1 MKRIVIILLTFF
13 AHCAIDVVVAK
24 PGFDRLPELT
34 LNSILYRH
42 EAHKEYHIKNGI
54 DFVHQQIQKTSQLNR
69 NVAKNSILF
78 LGDGMSVPTLSA
90 TRVYIGGEE
99 KSLTFEKFP
108 YVAMSKTYCVNK
120 QVPDS
125 ACTATGNYSLMPIY
139 RSILNCNY
147 ANYNMNLHFSF
158 SFSSHSSHSTLSI
171 CTFFTLL
178 YFFQFFLLFLDFL
191 LFFDFFSLFLH
202 LTLIFQL
209 FHNFLFACAIFIVSN
224 SIFIRS

>member
-1 MKRIVIILLTFF
+1 MKRFVIILLTFF
-13 AHCAIDVVVAK
+13 AHCAKDVVIAK
-24 PGFDRLPELT
+24 PGFDRVPELT

-54 DFVHQQIQKTSQLNR
+54 DFVHQQIKKTSQLNR
-69 NVAKNSILF
+69 NVAKNTILF

-90 TRVYIGGEE
+90 TRVYFGGEE
-99 KSLTFEKFP
+99 KSLPFEKFP
-108 YVAMSKTYCVNK
+108 YVAMSKTYCVDK

-147 ANYNMNLHFSF
+147 ANYNMNIHFFILFLSI
-158 SFSSHSSHSTLSI
+158 SLNLSI
-171 CTFFTLL
+171 CTFFHFSQLFC
-178 YFFQFFLLFLDFL
+178 YFSILFLLFLN
-191 LFFDFFSLFLH
+191 

-209 FHNFLFACAIFIVSN
+209 FLNVLFVCANNIYCFK
-224 SIFIRS
+224 

>member
-1 MKRIVIILLTFF
+1 MKRFVFILLTFF
-13 AHCAIDVVVAK
+13 AHFAIDVVIAK

-42 EAHKEYHIKNGI
+42 ESHKEYHIKNGI

-69 NVAKNSILF
+69 NVAKNTILF

-99 KSLTFEKFP
+99 KSLAFEKFP
-108 YVAMSKTYCVNK
+108 YVAMSKTYCVNQ

-139 RSILNCNY
+139 RSNLNCNY
-147 ANYNMNLHFSF
+147 ANHNMK
-158 SFSSHSSHSTLSI
+158 
-171 CTFFTLL
+171 
-178 YFFQFFLLFLDFL
+178 
-191 LFFDFFSLFLH
+191 
-202 LTLIFQL
+202 LIF
-209 FHNFLFACAIFIVSN
+209 
-224 SIFIRS
+224 